1 MGGGGLLTC
10 SGRGGEKTAVKAN
23 GGRLITC
30 PLVLTAAASA
40 AAAAAAFPSA
50 ATSPPLDALDPIVFE
65 RARLLKQ
72 IKKEKTKK
80 KSGEF

>member
-1 MGGGGLLTC
+1 M
-10 SGRGGEKTAVKAN
+10 GGEKTAVKGN
-23 GGRLITC
+23 GRRLITC

-40 AAAAAAFPSA
+40 AAAAALPSA

-65 RARLLKQ
+65 CARLLKQ

>member
-1 MGGGGLLTC
+1 MQ
-10 SGRGGEKTAVKAN
+10 
-23 GGRLITC
+23 LITC
-30 PLVLTAAASA
+30 PLVLTAAAASPA
-40 AAAAAAFPSA
+40 AAAAAAALPSA

-80 KSGEF
+80 KSDVEC

>member
-1 MGGGGLLTC
+1 MGEGEW
-10 SGRGGEKTAVKAN
+10 EKTAVKGN

-40 AAAAAAFPSA
+40 AAAAAALPSA

-65 RARLLKQ
+65 VCASPEANQKRKN
-72 IKKEKTKK
+72 
-80 KSGEF
+80 